1 MYVRKELKIGFGI
14 VTGIYAGLLALV
26 NIINRDSMCRDVNK
40 LVTGINGL
48 TGVLVIVSV
57 LALLDFPFLIKELFL
72 VAGLVN
78 IVLYIVLYTRIKS
91 QAVCYGKYK
100 SWLITGL
107 AFMCIGL
114 AFVIYDLANYP
125 GK

>member
-1 MYVRKELKIGFGI
+1 MYVSKELKIGFGI

-57 LALLDFPFLIKELFL
+57 LALLDFPFLIKDLFL

-78 IVLYIVLYTRIKS
+78 IILYIVLYARIKS
-91 QAVCYGKYK
+91 QVGCYGRYRA
-100 SWLITGL
+100 WLITGL
-107 AFMCIGL
+107 VIMCIGL